1 MRVESER
8 ATEQEQGLTL
18 SRRMRDLRAIASKL
32 KRSRMKPLQVCEAII
47 DKRLAD
53 RTVRA
58 FFFRACRMTSGIIGL
73 RASMSC

>member
-47 DKRLAD
+47 DKRLPTA
-53 RTVRA
+53 RSER
-58 FFFRACRMTSGIIGL
+58 FFSGP
-73 RASMSC
+73 AE